1 MKAMRGRALRTA
13 AMLSV
18 ALIATALSGCA
29 SSPTP
34 PTPAPSP
41 SPTASPLFA
50 SEEEALAAAT
60 EAYAAYLAAV
70 ETVGANGGEGD
81 DLLAEVAGGRLL
93 EEELGSAANYRR
105 ERLRSTGTTT
115 FDSVSLQRLGSS
127 GAEPALTVLL
137 CLDVT
142 NSDVLDQE
150 GKSQVVGSR
159 IERFPLQVAFAE
171 FDDSPRVLP
180 VESETWSGDNFC

>member
-60 EAYAAYLAAV
+60 EAYAAYQAV
-70 ETVGANGGEGD
+70 AD
-81 DLLAEVAGGRLL
+81 EVAEAGGAGADKYEQVATGDALAKGRESA
-93 EEELGSAANYRR
+93 EEYQKA
-105 ERLRSTGTTT
+105 
-115 FDSVSLQRLGSS
+115 
-127 GAEPALTVLL
+127 GAYA
-137 CLDVT
+137 
-142 NSDVLDQE
+142 
-150 GKSQVVGSR
+150 VGSTVV
-159 IERFPLQVAFAE
+159 EFVDMQQAQLQAA
-171 FDDSPRVLP
+171 DSELLFYVCL
-180 VESETWSGDNFC
+180 